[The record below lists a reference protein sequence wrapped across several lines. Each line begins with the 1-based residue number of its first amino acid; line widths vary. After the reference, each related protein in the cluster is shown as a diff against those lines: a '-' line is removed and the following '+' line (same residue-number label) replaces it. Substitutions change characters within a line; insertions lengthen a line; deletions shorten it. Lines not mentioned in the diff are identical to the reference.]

1 MIIRQM
7 IGFMVV
13 MGVSKKGRRREKEGI
28 PFELKNGS
36 NGRDGVNGYNLIAMI
51 WQHTEQEKMAL

>member
-1 MIIRQM
+1 M
-7 IGFMVV
+7 
-13 MGVSKKGRRREKEGI
+13 KKDRRREKEGI

-36 NGRDGVNGYNLIAMI
+36 NGRDGANGHNLIAMI